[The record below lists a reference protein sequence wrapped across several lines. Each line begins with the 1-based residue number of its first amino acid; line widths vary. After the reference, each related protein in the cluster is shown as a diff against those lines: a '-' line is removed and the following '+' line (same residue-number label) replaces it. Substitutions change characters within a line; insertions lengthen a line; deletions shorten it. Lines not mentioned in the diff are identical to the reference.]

1 MLKMLKKIKFP
12 NKKLALLHCISDY
25 PANDSEANLLSIK
38 YLKDKLPV
46 TIGYSDHVIG
56 FESCLVAASFGAK
69 IIEKHFTLDN
79 YFSNFRDHLISL
91 NPKDM
96 RQMILSLRRVENMI
110 GRYNK
115 QISKSEKK
123 NISSTRRS
131 IYFNTNLKK
140 GTILK
145 NKHLKIVRPYVNFEP
160 KDLLKIL
167 GKKINKDVQ
176 DSELVTSKIL
186 KNWKI

>member
-1 MLKMLKKIKFP
+1 
-12 NKKLALLHCISDY
+12 
-25 PANDSEANLLSIK
+25 
-38 YLKDKLPV
+38 
-46 TIGYSDHVIG
+46 
-56 FESCLVAASFGAK
+56 
-69 IIEKHFTLDN
+69 
-79 YFSNFRDHLISL
+79 
-91 NPKDM
+91 
-96 RQMILSLRRVENMI
+96 MILSLRRVENMI

-131 IYFNTNLKK
+131 IYFDTNLKK
-140 GTILK
+140 GTILR

-186 KNWKI
+186 KD